1 VAPGGTYAYG
11 LAGDMAPK
19 PAAHTVHE
27 LTMRQTGTNGGMATA
42 VDFSKMDVEAFKVS
56 GPVMQAHAP
65 DPSKEVPIDVSDVAD
80 AIVFLASD
88 ASKKISGAVL
98 PVDKAW
104 STI

>member
-1 VAPGGTYAYG
+1 MT
-11 LAGDMAPK
+11 
-19 PAAHTVHE
+19 
-27 LTMRQTGTNGGMATA
+27 TN
-42 VDFSKMDVEAFKVS
+42 VDFSKIDIEAFKAS
-56 GPVMQAHAP
+56 EPVMNAHAP
-65 DPSKEVPIDVSDVAD
+65 DPSKEVPIDVFDVAD